1 MLSDYEK
8 RALEQIHTWKNPR
21 QTWFDTAMQYVNK
34 PLVLAGQAVDKI
46 PGFTEA
52 CSKAMQGIVGLV
64 NDASQWS
71 VRPNAILAELS
82 TVSGQQITRLD
93 QVRLLDL
100 QHIDKAIGWLDSKY
114 EGVALVEGAVAGGT
128 ATINP
133 AVALAAIPTDIAAL
147 LAMNLRAIGEY
158 GTYCGFD
165 MSTQEERLFSLNIL
179 AYASSSTD
187 RSKQV
192 ALAHLV
198 RIAQDVARKKTWE
211 HLEKSVFVQA
221 VKSIATALGIRL
233 TKAKLANTIPL
244 AGAAISG
251 GFNAY
256 YTDRV
261 CKAAFY
267 LYRERLLADKE
278 GENVIEETVAPADYP
293 VWSENERDN

>member
-1 MLSDYEK
+1 
-8 RALEQIHTWKNPR
+8 
-21 QTWFDTAMQYVNK
+21 MQYVNK

-52 CSKAMQGIVGLV
+52 CSKALQGVMGLA
-64 NDASQWS
+64 NDASLWT

-82 TVSGQQITRLD
+82 TVSGQTITRLD
-93 QVRLLDL
+93 QVSLLDL

-114 EGVALVEGAVAGGT
+114 EGMALVEGAVAGGT

-133 AVALAAIPTDIAAL
+133 VVALAAIPTDIAAL
-147 LAMNLRAIGEY
+147 LTMSLRAIGEY

-165 MSTQEERLFSLNIL
+165 MASQEERLFSLNVL

-187 RSKQV
+187 RSKQA

-221 VKSIATALGIRL
+221 VQSIATALSIRL
-233 TKAKLANTIPL
+233 TKAKLANTIPF
-244 AGAAISG
+244 AGAAIGG

-261 CKAAFY
+261 CKTAFY
-267 LYRERLLADKE
+267 LYRERFLAAKQGDI
-278 GENVIEETVAPADYP
+278 VIEETVTPADNH
-293 VWSENERDN
+293 VWNEKERDD